1 MSQLTKGYI
10 IAIVGITIWST
21 TGILIDYLITT
32 YDMPALL
39 LSFWRNVLVCIAL
52 VPAIYAVRRSLLRI
66 ERTQIRFF
74 VFFGLVLAL
83 FNSIWTLAVQENG
96 AGVATVLGYSS
107 AGFTAIFAWWL
118 FNEPLGLFK
127 ITAVTFSLTGCVL
140 VANAYDP
147 AMWHLNPLGVI
158 TGLASG
164 VLFASYNMMAKEAT
178 KRGINAWT
186 SLLYSF
192 AFGAVFI
199 LMFNL
204 PGAVESAGSAGGALD
219 ALAPKLPTEGWLV
232 LILLSFIPTL
242 LGYGLYTTSMHY
254 LPASVASLLAT
265 VEPLMTAVEAY
276 ILLDER
282 MTMVQVMGSVLI
294 LSGVIIVRLEG
305 RTVLVASTA

>member
-21 TGILIDYLITT
+21 TGILIDYLITE
-32 YDMPALL
+32 YDLPALV

-74 VFFGLVLAL
+74 VYYGLVLAL

-118 FNEPLGLFK
+118 FNEPLGFFK

-204 PGAVESAGSAGGALD
+204 LPLPGAAGSLD
-219 ALAPKLPTEGWLV
+219 AVPPQLPADGWLI
-232 LILLSFIPTL
+232 LIILSFIPTL

-276 ILLDER
+276 IFLDER
-282 MTMVQVMGSVLI
+282 MTMVQVMGSLLI
-294 LSGVIIVRLEG
+294 LSGVIIVRFEKEG
-305 RTVLVASTA
+305 RSVLVASTA

>member
-1 MSQLTKGYI
+1 MSQLTRGYI

-21 TGILIDYLITT
+21 TGILIDYLITH

-39 LSFWRNVLVCIAL
+39 LSFWRNVLVCVAL
-52 VPAIYAVRRSLLRI
+52 VPPLAIIRRSLLRV

-118 FNEPLGLFK
+118 FNEPLGFFK
-127 ITAVTFSLTGCVL
+127 ITAVAFSLTGCVL

-192 AFGAVFI
+192 AFI

-204 PGAVESAGSAGGALD
+204 PGAVGSAGSAGGALD
-219 ALAPKLPTEGWLV
+219 ALAPKLPAEGWLV
-232 LILLSFIPTL
+232 LILLSFVPTL

-294 LSGVIIVRLEG
+294 LSGVMIVRLEG